1 MSRVTPPFN
10 PRIPTADPEAQQFGI
25 NVSDFLNQ
33 PIRNEISVP
42 IGVPPAPASLGL
54 WSALY
59 VVTVRKA
66 GWSPFRDGFTLRRV
80 RLVKPSATYKTT
92 VTLPSV
98 AIRALVQVG
107 ERETEVG
114 TFSTQEFALKAGR
127 SRNISG
133 IKDIAFQVPA
143 GSVLTVEATYS
154 VIPPLAFDDAVVVFD
169 LGLV

>member
-1 MSRVTPPFN
+1 
-10 PRIPTADPEAQQFGI
+10 ADPEAQQFGI

-66 GWSPFRDGFTLRRV
+66 GWSAFRDGFTLRRV

-107 ERETEVG
+107 
-114 TFSTQEFALKAGR
+114 
-127 SRNISG
+127 
-133 IKDIAFQVPA
+133 
-143 GSVLTVEATYS
+143 
-154 VIPPLAFDDAVVVFD
+154 
-169 LGLV
+169 